1 MNKEHTP
8 VSLWGLKHLDIS
20 PDDVILDVG
29 CGGGINLNRMAQSA
43 KKVYGIDYSA
53 ESVNLSREVNKHLIV
68 EDRVE
73 VLEGNVLNLPF
84 EDNTFDIVTAFE
96 TVYFWPDIEKSFAEI
111 KRVLKPGGM
120 FLIGCETNGSERVL
134 IKLLERFMKMTAYDD
149 NQLCQFLENNDYKDI
164 KTYLR
169 DGISNKEIIK
179 YGGKDIK
186 IDDDY
191 NHFSFSDKIVQWMTI
206 TAIK

>member
-1 MNKEHTP
+1 
-8 VSLWGLKHLDIS
+8 
-20 PDDVILDVG
+20 
-29 CGGGINLNRMAQSA
+29 
-43 KKVYGIDYSA
+43 
-53 ESVNLSREVNKHLIV
+53 
-68 EDRVE
+68 
-73 VLEGNVLNLPF
+73 
-84 EDNTFDIVTAFE
+84 
-96 TVYFWPDIEKSFAEI
+96 
-111 KRVLKPGGM
+111 
-120 FLIGCETNGSERVL
+120 
-134 IKLLERFMKMTAYDD
+134 MKMTAYDD

-191 NHFSFSDKIVQWMTI
+191 HHFSFSDKIVQWMTI